1 MENCKKALIVKYVVP
16 ALGNLS
22 AINNNFI
29 DDLTACC
36 RLIHA
41 LKYQQLETPGPFE
54 EAYIWFSVEAMVHS
68 YYYCPHKLVKKGTRI
83 WKKREFILFSGCLLR
98 KEQRTDYIEILEPGD
113 VICIKYADLI
123 SLIER
128 YPELEKP
135 VKMTSIDNE
144 RCYHHRSLLLNKP
157 VEERVKCFVAEN
169 KFFVRCTSQAI
180 QAMHVNLSL
189 RGYTAQL
196 AKLKQ

>member
-1 MENCKKALIVKYVVP
+1 MLIVRYVVP

-22 AINNNFI
+22 AIHSNFI

-36 RLIHA
+36 QLIHA
-41 LKYQQLETPGPFE
+41 FKYQLLERPGPFE
-54 EAYIWFSVEAMVHS
+54 EAYVWFSIEAMVHS
-68 YYYCPHKLVKKGTRI
+68 YYYCPHRLRKTGTRI
-83 WKKREFILFSGCLLR
+83 WKKREFILFSGCLVN
-98 KEQRTDYIEILEPGD
+98 KEYRTDHIEILEPGI
-113 VICIKYADLI
+113 VICIKYAHLI

-135 VKMTSIDNE
+135 IKMTSIDNE
-144 RCYHHRSLLLNKP
+144 RYYHHRSLLLNKP
-157 VEERVKCFVAEN
+157 VQERIKCFVAEN
-169 KFFVRCTSQAI
+169 TFFVSFASQAI

-196 AKLKQ
+196 AKLRQ